1 MRTFIANLF
10 ILTAAIG
17 DKTIT
22 GTGIDGDIKIDFAVT
37 NNDVNQRLFVPE
49 SNLVV
54 SGKARLGKELATM
67 NVWISKVIAVVS
79 LPEPA
84 PAPVE
89 AEIVEVDAITE
100 STAEVVPQTPAQ
112 KRAATKA
119 AKRARVESEE
129 PVHF

>member
-1 MRTFIANLF
+1 MRTFTANLF
-10 ILTAAIG
+10 ILAAIIG

-22 GTGIDGDIKIDFAVT
+22 GTGIDSDIKIDFAVA
-37 NNDVNQRLFVPE
+37 NNEVNQRLFVPE

-54 SGKARLGKELATM
+54 FGKARLGKELATM

-84 PAPVE
+84 PVE
-89 AEIVEVDAITE
+89 AEIVEVADITE
-100 STAEVVPQTPAQ
+100 STAEVVSQTPAQ

>member
-1 MRTFIANLF
+1 MRTFTANLF
-10 ILTAAIG
+10 ILAATIG

-37 NNDVNQRLFVPE
+37 TNDVNQRLFVPE

-79 LPEPA
+79 LP
-84 PAPVE
+84 
-89 AEIVEVDAITE
+89 
-100 STAEVVPQTPAQ
+100 
-112 KRAATKA
+112 
-119 AKRARVESEE
+119 
-129 PVHF
+129 